1 MLLRS
6 CFYKNLYQ
14 IKITEFKINAKKIS
28 WVDKHRGSNQ
38 SNQNER
44 GGNAFK
50 TTQFMDRKPSWNR
63 KKVSI

>member
-14 IKITEFKINAKKIS
+14 IKVTEFKVNAKKIP
-28 WVDKHRGSNQ
+28 WVGKYRGSNK

-44 GGNAFK
+44 GRNTFK
-50 TTQFMDRKPSWNR
+50 TTQLMDRKPIGNR
-63 KKVSI
+63 